1 MVDDMSRR
9 KVLLTGFPAFGGM
22 SNNISEDVIKELS
35 SIGRSKVPLRKRP
48 RVDDSGN
55 TLSSD
60 MPIVEIEW
68 QTELLTC
75 DEAGSSRVA
84 NSLENID
91 VDAILHLGLCTS
103 CITPRI
109 ETQARNILEMRIADN
124 SGRKISGSEI
134 IINGHQIIQSSSP
147 LNRFPNDSFS
157 TKLEQSD
164 DAGSFVCNETYYR
177 TLSSID
183 YNNEEDNFG
192 RKLPCLFLHLPDY
205 GKMEIIEAVKLVEE
219 IGAWLCEKPRIVV
232 ACSVLEGQDG
242 RFISCRRSPEESF
255 PGMWEFAGGKV
266 EEGESIPEALIREID
281 EELGVEIEVEG
292 ALAKY
297 VHEMPHLEIE
307 LHAWHCKI
315 ISGQPRLIVHDKLR
329 WLKVEDF
336 LDEEWIAAD
345 LPMISKIQKLL
356 LNRTIP

>member
-1 MVDDMSRR
+1 MRRR

-35 SIGRSKVPLRKRP
+35 GVGRSKVSLRERP
-48 RVDDSGN
+48 RVDDGGN
-55 TLSSD
+55 VLSTA

-75 DEAGSSRVA
+75 DEAGSSQIA
-84 NSLENID
+84 NSLKDND
-91 VDAILHLGLCTS
+91 ADAILHLGLCTS
-103 CITPRI
+103 CNTPRI

-124 SGRKISGSEI
+124 AGRKISASEI
-134 IINGHQIIQSSSP
+134 IINGQQFIHSSSP
-147 LNRFPNDSFS
+147 LNRFPNDLFS

-177 TLSSID
+177 TLSAINFND
-183 YNNEEDNFG
+183 KKDHFG

-205 GKMEIIEAVKLVEE
+205 DKVELSEVVQLVEE

-232 ACSVLEGQDG
+232 ACSVLEGIDG
-242 RFISCRRSPEESF
+242 RYISCRRSPEESF
-255 PGMWEFAGGKV
+255 SGMWEFAGGKV
-266 EEGESIPEALIREID
+266 EKGESIHDALIREID
-281 EELGVEIEVEG
+281 EELGVEIEVIG
-292 ALAKY
+292 ALAKH
-297 VHEMPHLEIE
+297 VHEMAHLEIE

-315 ISGQPRLIVHDKLR
+315 ISGQPRLVVHDKLR
-329 WLKVEDF
+329 WLKAEDF
-336 LDEEWIAAD
+336 LDEEWIDAD

-356 LNRTIP
+356 LS

>member
-1 MVDDMSRR
+1 MGRR

-35 SIGRSKVPLRKRP
+35 SIGRSKVSLRERP

-55 TLSSD
+55 TLSTD
-60 MPIVEIEW
+60 MPTVEIEW

-75 DEAGSSRVA
+75 DEEGSSQIA
-84 NSLENID
+84 NSLKNID

-103 CITPRI
+103 CITPRV
-109 ETQARNILEMRIADN
+109 ETQARNMLEMRIADN
-124 SGRKISGSEI
+124 AGRKISASEI
-134 IINGHQIIQSSSP
+134 IINGQQFIQSSSP

-183 YNNEEDNFG
+183 YNNEKDHFG
-192 RKLPCLFLHLPDY
+192 RKLPCIFLHLPDY

-232 ACSVLEGQDG
+232 ACSVLEGMDG

-255 PGMWEFAGGKV
+255 SGMWEFAGGKV
-266 EEGESIPEALIREID
+266 ERGESIPEALIREID
-281 EELGVEIEVEG
+281 EELGVEIEVKG
-292 ALAKY
+292 ALAKH
-297 VHEMPHLEIE
+297 VHEMAHLEIE

-356 LNRTIP
+356 LSRTIL